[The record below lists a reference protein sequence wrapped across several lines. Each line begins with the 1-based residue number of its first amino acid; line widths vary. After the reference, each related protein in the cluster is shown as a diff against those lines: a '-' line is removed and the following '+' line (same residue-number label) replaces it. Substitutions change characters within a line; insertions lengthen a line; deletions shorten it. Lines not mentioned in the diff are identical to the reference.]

1 VTASV
6 FWPGAPAGDWLA
18 HAEGDVA
25 LRAETGRLVD
35 VEPGGAGRMAG
46 LLSFSALPRRLALDF
61 RDVFARGFTFDEIT
75 ADFIVVDG
83 NAYTDN
89 LKLTGPTA
97 EIGIAGRTGLRDRD
111 YRQQAVVTA
120 EPGKM
125 LPTVGGLIGGPGVAA
140 ALLIFTRIFKE
151 PLKGIGRAAY
161 CVTGSWDSPKVERLD
176 DKQPLEAEEM
186 CAVLPPGV
194 AN

>member
-1 VTASV
+1 FV
-6 FWPGAPAGDWLA
+6 
-18 HAEGDVA
+18 
-25 LRAETGRLVD
+25 
-35 VEPGGAGRMAG
+35 
-46 LLSFSALPRRLALDF
+46 
-61 RDVFARGFTFDEIT
+61 
-75 ADFIVVDG
+75 VVDG

-111 YRQQAVVTA
+111 YAQQAVVTA

-140 ALLIFTRIFKE
+140 ALLIFTRVFKE

-161 CVTGSWDSPKVERLD
+161 CVAGTWQAPEVTRIEDGQLAAGETC
-176 DKQPLEAEEM
+176 AE
-186 CAVLPPGV
+186 LPPG
-194 AN
+194 ATN